1 MIDKIKSLW
10 GSSTLDRDEY
20 EKAMSRV
27 RAEDARRQMEDAIKN
42 SYSSLAQ
49 SNAAQQSA
57 IHNPYLIKDSKYD
70 RGMLNSTAMTAEET
84 LVNTLADTHRAMT
97 QMAERLAKQERRID
111 MLSGFYTWITEVHPE
126 IAAQHK
132 AMRDLYE
139 AANAPQE
146 EKAS

>member
-20 EKAMSRV
+20 EKAMANM
-27 RAEDARRQMEDAIKN
+27 RAQEARRQMDAAMMN
-42 SYSSLAQ
+42 SAQ
-49 SNAAQQSA
+49 NAAQQSA
-57 IHNPYLIKDSKYD
+57 LHNPYLIKDSKYG

-84 LVNTLADTHRAMT
+84 LVNALADTNRAMT

-111 MLSGFYTWITEVHPE
+111 MLSGFYTWITDVHPE

>member
-10 GSSTLDRDEY
+10 GSSTLERDEY
-20 EKAMSRV
+20 ERAMV
-27 RAEDARRQMEDAIKN
+27 PMRAQEARRQMDAAMMN
-42 SYSSLAQ
+42 SAQ
-49 SNAAQQSA
+49 GMQNAAQQSVL
-57 IHNPYLIKDSKYD
+57 HNPYIVKDSRYK
-70 RGMLNSTAMTAEET
+70 SAEET